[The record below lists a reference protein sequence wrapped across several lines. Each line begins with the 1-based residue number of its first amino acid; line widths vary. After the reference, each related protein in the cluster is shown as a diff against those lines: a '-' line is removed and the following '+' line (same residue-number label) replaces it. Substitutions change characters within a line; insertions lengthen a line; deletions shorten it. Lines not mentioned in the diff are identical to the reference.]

1 MLNNNILTRI
11 SLILIIVLALGFT
24 VSCDD
29 DNNSIGPSTDT
40 DDLLG
45 SDPSPSAAF
54 DLDTAVEMM
63 RLSLQAY

>member
-45 SDPSPSAAF
+45 SDTPRRPP
-54 DLDTAVEMM
+54 LLIWTP
-63 RLSLQAY
+63 RLK